1 MSFLLIGAA
10 LFAAGVQEEDAR
22 SLQRDGSPIACPYR
36 TLPRTID
43 RDALANLARSGFEP
57 KTDAERRAFQSVGE
71 RIAACQASNGWG
83 ERSRQ
88 AAYRYLTGRV
98 LLSNARYQLR
108 SHEVTTVQFVAAHD
122 ALSAEARQAVARG
135 SIASADMTIAWNAL
149 VAGGAKLDTV
159 PADQRG
165 AIAGLILQ
173 GLAGVS
179 IMAEAEAAYRA
190 R

>member
-1 MSFLLIGAA
+1 MSLLLISAA
-10 LFAAGVQEEDAR
+10 LFVGGVQEEEAR
-22 SLQRDGSPIACPYR
+22 QPRDRTPIACPYR

-57 KTDAERRAFQSVGE
+57 KNNAEKRTSQMVGE
-71 RIAACQASNGWG
+71 RISACQVSNGWG

-108 SHEVTTVQFVAAHD
+108 SHEVTTAQIEAAHA
-122 ALSAEARQAVARG
+122 ALRPEAQQAVARG
-135 SIASADMTIAWNAL
+135 SIAGTDMTVAWNAL
-149 VAGGAKLDTV
+149 VAGGAKIDAV

-179 IMAEAEAAYRA
+179 IMGEAEAAFRA

>member
-1 MSFLLIGAA
+1 MSLLLFSAA
-10 LFAAGVQEEDAR
+10 LFAGGVQDEETR
-22 SLQRDGSPIACPYR
+22 RPRDQTPIACPYR

-57 KTDAERRAFQSVGE
+57 KTAAEKRASQMVGE
-71 RIAACQASNGWG
+71 RLAACQAGNGWG

-108 SHEVTTVQFVAAHD
+108 SHAVTTDQIEAAHA
-122 ALSAEARQAVARG
+122 ALSAQAQQNAARG

-149 VAGGAKLDTV
+149 VAGGAKIDAV

>member
-1 MSFLLIGAA
+1 MSLLLIAA
-10 LFAAGVQEEDAR
+10 AFLAGGVQEEEAR
-22 SLQRDGSPIACPYR
+22 RARDRTPIACPYR

-43 RDALANLARSGFEP
+43 RDALASLARSGFEP
-57 KTDAERRAFQSVGE
+57 KTDAEKRAFQMVGQ

-88 AAYRYLTGRV
+88 AASRYLTGRV

-108 SHEVTTVQFVAAHD
+108 SHEVTTAQIEAAHA
-122 ALSAEARQAVARG
+122 ALTPEAQQAVARG
-135 SIASADMTIAWNAL
+135 SIAGADMTVAWNAL
-149 VAGGAKLDTV
+149 VVGGAKIDAV

-165 AIAGLILQ
+165 AVAGLILQ

-179 IMAEAEAAYRA
+179 IMAEAEAAYRT

>member
-1 MSFLLIGAA
+1 MSLLLMTAA
-10 LFAAGVQEEDAR
+10 LFAGGVQEEDAR
-22 SLQRDGSPIACPYR
+22 RLRDSSPITCPYR

-43 RDALANLARSGFEP
+43 RDALANLARTGFEP
-57 KTDAERRAFQSVGE
+57 KTDAEKRAFQLVGE
-71 RIAACQASNGWG
+71 RMGACGKGNGWG
-83 ERSRQ
+83 ERSRR
-88 AAYRYLTGRV
+88 AAFRYLTGRV

-108 SHEVTTVQFVAAHD
+108 SHEVTTAQIEAAHA
-122 ALSAEARQAVARG
+122 ALSAEARQNAARG
-135 SIASADMTIAWNAL
+135 SISSADMTIAWNAL
-149 VAGGAKLDTV
+149 LSGGAKLDAV

-179 IMAEAEAAYRA
+179 IMADAEAAYRT